1 MAVPQAAVEVRPAW
15 QRNAVSPVPANGR
28 PRIAVVID
36 DVGVHVPNA
45 QRTVDLPGPLTL
57 SLMTYATNLPKLAE
71 AAHAHGHELMLHVP
85 MEPEDGAD
93 PVDPGPN
100 VLDTGLPAAEL
111 HRRMQW
117 ALDRADG
124 LGIVGINNHMGSK
137 FTADR
142 GAMTSLMQELSAR
155 GLLFLD
161 SLTTGHSVGRVTARA
176 ANVPFVARDV
186 FLDNEETPEAV
197 RQQLKAVEAA
207 AKRDGTAVAIGH
219 PKAVTLDALRAWLPT
234 LAARGFVL
242 VPLTDL
248 VPDEAPAVVAKA
260 AR

>member
-1 MAVPQAAVEVRPAW
+1 
-15 QRNAVSPVPANGR
+15 
-28 PRIAVVID
+28 
-36 DVGVHVPNA
+36 
-45 QRTVDLPGPLTL
+45 
-57 SLMTYATNLPKLAE
+57 
-71 AAHAHGHELMLHVP
+71 

-155 GLLFLD
+155 GQRTAAPLFFGVPSPSRCALPN
-161 SLTTGHSVGRVTARA
+161 L
-176 ANVPFVARDV
+176 NV
-186 FLDNEETPEAV
+186 
-197 RQQLKAVEAA
+197 
-207 AKRDGTAVAIGH
+207 
-219 PKAVTLDALRAWLPT
+219 ALGSSISAP
-234 LAARGFVL
+234 LA
-242 VPLTDL
+242 
-248 VPDEAPAVVAKA
+248 
-260 AR
+260 